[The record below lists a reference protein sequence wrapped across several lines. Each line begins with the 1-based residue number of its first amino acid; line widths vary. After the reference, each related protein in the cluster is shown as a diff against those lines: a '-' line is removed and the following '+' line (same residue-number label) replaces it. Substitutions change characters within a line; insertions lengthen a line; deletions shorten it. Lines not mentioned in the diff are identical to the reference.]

1 MTSYSTAT
9 TLVVVESPAK
19 CKKIEDFL
27 GPGYKCVASFGHLR
41 ELTSLNNIDLENN
54 FHPTFTIAD
63 NKRKYISKLKKEIAN
78 AGEVVLATDD
88 DREGEAIAW
97 HICMLFDLNVKST
110 KRIVFHEI
118 TELAVREAIR
128 HPTRIN
134 MHIVHAQQTRQILDL
149 VLGFKISPILWKNI
163 AYKSLSAGRCQTPA
177 LKLVYENQLEIDKAK
192 GRQVYTT
199 TGLFRVSGKI
209 VSFDHTKEHT
219 TEEALLKFYDQSKE
233 FQHMFSCSSPK
244 KVFRDP
250 PTPLNTSRIQQVAS
264 NDLRYS
270 PKDTMRLC
278 QTLYE
283 GGYITYMRTESK
295 KFAKPFLSQA
305 SSFIEQT
312 YGDNYTGCEKTMQDL
327 AGDQNNPHEAIRP
340 TNIYTEKLPGTSGTK
355 EARLYKLIR
364 DVTLQSCMAQAEL
377 YSVKGTI
384 TAPEGE
390 YIRKCEQV
398 TFLGWMVVAGAEK
411 GSIDEQEYKLLSSSR
426 TCGTAFSRISSK
438 MTIKELKQHYTEA
451 RLVQLLEQQGI
462 GRPSTFSTLVDKIQ
476 TREYVKKQNVAG
488 TKAVCKDFEL
498 LDTKEVEYTE
508 STREF
513 GNEKNKLVVQPTG
526 VIVIEFLEKH
536 FPELFRYEYTKIME
550 DKLDLIASNRNDI
563 QWVDVVSEFYTQI
576 VGLLDKLEAT
586 QPEKVEY
593 AIDST
598 HSYIIGKNGPVI
610 KCSAG
615 DNVSFKPV
623 KKDVD
628 IRKLENG
635 EYTLAEVIDTSM
647 VTEYNLGNLN
657 GHDVVLKKGKFG
669 VYAKWG
675 TENVSLR
682 SIGNRPIENIR
693 LEEVCNIIE
702 ATKNGTRV
710 INDNLSIRS
719 GKRGHYLFF
728 KTKTMKKPTFFDLK
742 DCSLEYMS
750 CPLEHLKEWI
760 YETHHVS

>member
-1 MTSYSTAT
+1 
-9 TLVVVESPAK
+9 
-19 CKKIEDFL
+19 
-27 GPGYKCVASFGHLR
+27 
-41 ELTSLNNIDLENN
+41 
-54 FHPTFTIAD
+54 
-63 NKRKYISKLKKEIAN
+63 
-78 AGEVVLATDD
+78 
-88 DREGEAIAW
+88 
-97 HICMLFDLNVKST
+97 
-110 KRIVFHEI
+110 
-118 TELAVREAIR
+118 
-128 HPTRIN
+128 
-134 MHIVHAQQTRQILDL
+134 
-149 VLGFKISPILWKNI
+149 
-163 AYKSLSAGRCQTPA
+163 
-177 LKLVYENQLEIDKAK
+177 
-192 GRQVYTT
+192 
-199 TGLFRVSGKI
+199 
-209 VSFDHTKEHT
+209 
-219 TEEALLKFYDQSKE
+219 
-233 FQHMFSCSSPK
+233 
-244 KVFRDP
+244 
-250 PTPLNTSRIQQVAS
+250 
-264 NDLRYS
+264 
-270 PKDTMRLC
+270 
-278 QTLYE
+278 
-283 GGYITYMRTESK
+283 
-295 KFAKPFLSQA
+295 
-305 SSFIEQT
+305 
-312 YGDNYTGCEKTMQDL
+312 
-327 AGDQNNPHEAIRP
+327 
-340 TNIYTEKLPGTSGTK
+340 
-355 EARLYKLIR
+355 
-364 DVTLQSCMAQAEL
+364 
-377 YSVKGTI
+377 
-384 TAPEGE
+384 
-390 YIRKCEQV
+390 
-398 TFLGWMVVAGAEK
+398 
-411 GSIDEQEYKLLSSSR
+411 
-426 TCGTAFSRISSK
+426 